1 MAYADNT
8 TGGRVIVAGVLPVK
22 ITLAEACEVGDLLG
36 YSTGWKRA
44 LATTPTCIEARLVAG
59 SRGQT
64 GDVINAYGL
73 AAIEG
78 VSGATVGSAVYA
90 AEAALYGET
99 TQTQP
104 NTSGDVDN
112 PIGFAYSA
120 TGIWLFPGVTPAYS
134 DADHRAT

>member
-8 TGGRVIVAGVLPVK
+8 TGGRVIVQGIMPVK
-22 ITLAEACEVGDLLG
+22 VTLAEACEVGDLLG

-59 SRGQT
+59 SRGSAN
-64 GDVINAYGL
+64 DVITAYGM
-73 AAIEG
+73 AAVEG
-78 VSGATVGSAVYA
+78 VTGATPGSEVYL

-104 NTSGDVDN
+104 STSGDVDN
-112 PIGFAYSA
+112 PIGFAYSD

-134 DADHRAT
+134 DADHRAA